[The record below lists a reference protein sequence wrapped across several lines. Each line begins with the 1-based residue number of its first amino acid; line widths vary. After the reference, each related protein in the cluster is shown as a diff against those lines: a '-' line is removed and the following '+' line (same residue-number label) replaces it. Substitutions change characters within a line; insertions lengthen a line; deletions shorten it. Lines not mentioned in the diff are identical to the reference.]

1 MSPRKKPDFK
11 NEALLQISEIIREDI
26 LPLLVQGDINQVTI
40 ENPVQD
46 IFQTGLNINIKTT
59 ITVEPISEYEF
70 RDKEKQTRQQNKCS
84 KNYRGM
90 H

>member
-1 MSPRKKPDFK
+1 MRKPNYKQ
-11 NEALLQISEIIREDI
+11 EALDNISEIIRQDI
-26 LPLLVQGDINQVTI
+26 LPLLVQGDISQVTI
-40 ENPVQD
+40 ENPIED
-46 IFQTGLNINIKTT
+46 IFQTGLNITIKTT

-70 RDKEKQTRQQNKCS
+70 KQKEKQKRQQNKSS